1 MSEPESG
8 SGSGSESEYRVEKKS
23 ELGLREVVRLRPHL
37 LGGSAYIRWDTKAD
51 SGQRASL
58 DFDRRHV
65 VLREPVSV
73 LGHSDVVRFEIDEK
87 TASQL
92 REDIE
97 SLRDEAEEDRDG
109 DLDGLQFEVARHDY
123 TVDGVVTRKKVL
135 EPLDVPETDDE
146 HERIEVI
153 REVVGCH
160 GDPCNTPNCFL
171 DAEVG
176 EVLSLDEVWDAFEKE
191 YPDEI
196 KRARRRIERERRREE
211 RRRLRES
218 MSMEVEEKGDRGEGD
233 EHSFYAVIEVTDRET
248 GEEGR
253 FEAVNT
259 VDIGYSVESLDDVS
273 DEFEEKATDYIEE
286 FSPVPTHFR
295 MSQGES

>member
-1 MSEPESG
+1 MSE
-8 SGSGSESEYRVEKKS
+8 SESEYRVEKKS
-23 ELGLREVVRLRPHL
+23 DLGLREVIRLRPHL
-37 LGGSAYIRWDTKAD
+37 LGGSAYIRWDSKGA
-51 SGQRASL
+51 SGQRARL

-73 LGHSDVVRFEIDEK
+73 LGHTDVVRFEVDEK
-87 TASQL
+87 TASSL
-92 REDIE
+92 RDEME
-97 SLRDEAEEDRDG
+97 SLRDRAEENDSE
-109 DLDGLQFEVARHDY
+109 GLQFEVARHDY

-160 GDPCNTPNCFL
+160 GEPCNTPNCFV

-176 EVLSLDEVWDAFEKE
+176 EVLSLDEVWDAFENE
-191 YPDEI
+191 YSDEI
-196 KRARRRIERERRREE
+196 RRARRRIERERKREE

-218 MSMEVEEKGDRGEGD
+218 MSMEVIEKGDRGEGD
-233 EHSFYAVIEVTDRET
+233 QHSFYAVIEVTDSQTR
-248 GEEGR
+248 EEGE

-259 VDIGYSVESLDDVS
+259 VDIGYSVESLEEVS
-273 DEFEEKATDYIEE
+273 EEFEEKATEYIEE